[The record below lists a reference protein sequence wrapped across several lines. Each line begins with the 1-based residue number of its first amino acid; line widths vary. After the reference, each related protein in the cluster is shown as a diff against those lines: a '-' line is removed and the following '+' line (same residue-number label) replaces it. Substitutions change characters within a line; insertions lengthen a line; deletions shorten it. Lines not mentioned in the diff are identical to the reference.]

1 MKKLMIAVAV
11 AGVMFS
17 VNSFAFG
24 GPGGNTV
31 DVAFKEATFGNA
43 TNDLLASAGKSDK
56 AVIYM
61 SGDIPQRCVL
71 NMKSAQGGG
80 FVDGHISLSNM
91 LDTSKNK
98 IGGVTKQKVATLRAW
113 CNYGKSMEVS
123 MTATPFKSRIF
134 SNEHINYSLQA
145 NKTEVLDTAT
155 ASPGIWPTVSGKFD
169 VDWSGKHQV
178 KEIAQIPL
186 TIKTEGAALAR
197 AGKYMSVVGVKL
209 EAKTCHR
216 RCF

>member
-1 MKKLMIAVAV
+1 MIAVAV
-11 AGVMFS
+11 AGAMFS

-24 GPGGNTV
+24 GGPGGNII
-31 DVAFKEATFGNA
+31 DVAYNEVTFGNA
-43 TNDLLASAGKSDK
+43 TNDLLTNAGKSDS
-56 AVIYM
+56 AMIYM

-80 FVDGHISLSNM
+80 FVNGNISLSNM
-91 LDTSKNK
+91 LETSKNK
-98 IGGVTKQKVATLRAW
+98 IGGLTKQKVATLRAW

-123 MTATPFKSRIF
+123 MTATPFKSSLINNDR
-134 SNEHINYSLQA
+134 INYTLQA
-145 NKTEVLDTAT
+145 NKTDVLDTAS
-155 ASPGIWPTVSGKFD
+155 AGFFPIVSGKFN

-197 AGKYMSVVGVKL
+197 AGKYISVVGVKL
-209 EAKTCHR
+209 EAKTCHH
-216 RCF
+216 RCGF